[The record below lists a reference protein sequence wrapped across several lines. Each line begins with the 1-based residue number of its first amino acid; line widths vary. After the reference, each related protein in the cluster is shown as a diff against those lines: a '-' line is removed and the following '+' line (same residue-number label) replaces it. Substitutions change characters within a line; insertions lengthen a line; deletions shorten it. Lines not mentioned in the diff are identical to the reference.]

1 MQFIQKVPEKV
12 PKKTLDKKVTR
23 KTQMNYEKILN
34 FMEIDRWYKANNFT
48 DVLDVK
54 ERRIKILL
62 NELVDS
68 GYLVEDGSTKG
79 KMYKKL

>member
-1 MQFIQKVPEKV
+1 MPEKV
-12 PKKTLDKKVTR
+12 LDKKVTK

-34 FMEIDRWYKANNFT
+34 FMEIDRWYKANDFT

-68 GYLVEDGSTKG
+68 GFLIEEGLTKG
-79 KMYKKL
+79 KKYKKI